1 MKNKK
6 VLILTGCQDD
16 LKNGYDGSYHEVLDL
31 TLKSKINY
39 AQKYNYD
46 FLILRSFK
54 EDKENILKRN
64 DNHIGFLRVL
74 EVFKMLQYYDI
85 VMWLDGDAL
94 ITNNDI
100 SIDKFGINDEQFLY
114 ISWDWM
120 NKNLG
125 YQSFSEYK
133 HYFSAGN
140 FIFNKTPMLENFIK
154 YFYEHASYFPEEQ
167 MLMNTIYSETEFK
180 KNISILDHSFL
191 NGVPEFVYDYDEW
204 KDLKNRTG
212 YSIKN
217 PWKKNYFLAHI
228 CGLNNKNRIKLI
240 KQNFKEFI

>member
-16 LKNGYDGSYHEVLDL
+16 LKNGYDGSYHELLSL
-31 TLKSKINY
+31 TLKSKIDY

-54 EDKENILKRN
+54 EDKENILKRK
-64 DNHIGFLRVL
+64 DNYNGFLRIL
-74 EVFKMLQYYDI
+74 EIFKLLNHYDI
-85 VMWLDGDAL
+85 VMWLDADAL
-94 ITNNDI
+94 ITNSDI
-100 SIDKFGINDEQFLY
+100 SIDQFGINEDQFLY
-114 ISWDWM
+114 VSWDWM
-120 NKNLG
+120 NKNVS
-125 YQSFSEYK
+125 YQSISGYT
-133 HYFSAGN
+133 HYFSVGN
-140 FIFNKTPMLENFIK
+140 FIFNKTPLLENFIK
-154 YFYEHASYFPEEQ
+154 CFCDNAYYFAEEQ

-204 KDLKNRTG
+204 KDLKNRTD
-212 YSIKN
+212 YSIEN

-228 CGLNNKNRIKLI
+228 CGLNNKNRIKSI